1 MSLDP
6 SLLTQS
12 NVSDQ
17 ELAEFIYKVRS
28 RMAVL
33 EGKTA
38 KTDNKEEAETDRL
51 ATLGGLINQAL
62 GRMNNKVIEYLDEK
76 NKNVQPFAVEKNA
89 LNYLM
94 DTLPI
99 MSGMRKNMDKLSP
112 EDKKTYAS
120 VLDNYKKIAAL
131 YPHHNVMEYFSKS
144 QQREHSHTRL
154 GHGRPSRGG
163 R

>member
-1 MSLDP
+1 MGIDT

-12 NVSDQ
+12 NISDQ
-17 ELAEFIYKVRS
+17 KLAEFIDKVRS
-28 RMAVL
+28 RMAIL

-38 KTDNKEEAETDRL
+38 QNKGKDKPVMDRL
-51 ATLGGLINQAL
+51 AALGGLINQAQ
-62 GRMNNKVIEYLDEK
+62 GRMNNKVIEYLDKK

-112 EDKKTYAS
+112 EDKKTYES
-120 VLDNYKKIAAL
+120 VLDNYKKIEAL
-131 YPHHNVMEYFSKS
+131 YPHHNVMEHFSNS
-144 QQREHSHTRL
+144 GQRVRSYERQ
-154 GHGRPSRGG
+154 GRERASRSY
-163 R
+163 

>member
-1 MSLDP
+1 MGIDT

-12 NVSDQ
+12 NISDQ
-17 ELAEFIYKVRS
+17 KLAEFIDKVRS
-28 RMAVL
+28 RMAIL

-38 KTDNKEEAETDRL
+38 QNKGKDKPVMDRL
-51 ATLGGLINQAL
+51 AALGGLINQAQ
-62 GRMNNKVIEYLDEK
+62 GRMNNKVIEYLDKK

-112 EDKKTYAS
+112 EDKKTYES
-120 VLDNYKKIAAL
+120 VLDNYKKIEAL
-131 YPHHNVMEYFSKS
+131 YPHHNVMEHFSNS
-144 QQREHSHTRL
+144 GQRVRSYERQD
-154 GHGRPSRGG
+154 RERASRSY
-163 R
+163 